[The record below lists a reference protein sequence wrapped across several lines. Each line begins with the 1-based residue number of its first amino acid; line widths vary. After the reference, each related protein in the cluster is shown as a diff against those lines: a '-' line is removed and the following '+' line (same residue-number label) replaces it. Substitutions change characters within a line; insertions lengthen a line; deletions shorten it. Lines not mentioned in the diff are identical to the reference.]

1 MRSFVSFAIKNRYAF
16 FIIFG
21 VLSVLGYM
29 LSFKLPEDI
38 FPNVVYPRVVI
49 TVNANYEP
57 IQKTLSN
64 ITIPMEQGI
73 KSVEGVTDVRSRTG
87 PGLVMLNVYFSPNT
101 NPYRAYQMIMSK
113 ISELQ
118 MDMGVKASLM

>member
-73 KSVEGVTDVRSRTG
+73 KSVEGVT
-87 PGLVMLNVYFSPNT
+87 
-101 NPYRAYQMIMSK
+101 
-113 ISELQ
+113 E
-118 MDMGVKASLM
+118 